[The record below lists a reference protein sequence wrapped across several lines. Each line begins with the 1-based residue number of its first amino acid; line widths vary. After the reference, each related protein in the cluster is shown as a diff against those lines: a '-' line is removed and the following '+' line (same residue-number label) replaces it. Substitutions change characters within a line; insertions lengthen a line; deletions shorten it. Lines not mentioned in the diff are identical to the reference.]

1 MDILTD
7 IRLLWFIIVALVVT
21 MIFGIKKIR
30 TMDDKLKVLI
40 EAHNA
45 MATDFSQSMHFI
57 KRFNEA
63 IDAEDK
69 T

>member
-1 MDILTD
+1 MDILAD
-7 IRLLWFIIVALVVT
+7 VRVLWFIVVSLVVT
-21 MIFGIKKIR
+21 VIFGYRKIKV
-30 TMDDKLKVLI
+30 MDDKLKVLI

>member
-7 IRLLWFIIVALVVT
+7 IRTLWFVIVALVVT
-21 MIFGIKKIR
+21 VIFGIKKIR
-30 TMDDKLKVLI
+30 TMDDKLRILI